1 MPVPVKQCVSSRR
14 LSGVKFTI
22 DVTFGS
28 KFNSQHVTR
37 LWAVAIRV
45 RLRYSYTSIAIPLV
59 PYGTMV
65 LEYVLE
71 YYIRYHCNTSS

>member
-37 LWAVAIRV
+37 LWAVAIKV
-45 RLRYSYTSIAIPLV
+45 NLRYP
-59 PYGTMV
+59 GV
-65 LEYVLE
+65 LSLSLQQVF
-71 YYIRYHCNTSS
+71 INTHFFTQPGQ